1 MLPAP
6 PARRV
11 CSVID
16 RRRDGRCAPFAYVDL
31 TIGTTV
37 GPDVAVALL
46 AVGGCDDGLV
56 MIGGCDAS
64 SSSTLRTQS
73 IAVAVDR
80 VYITPDRRT
89 VVVFAGTD
97 PLGSCLAAD
106 NGASVTVS
114 EGVLVVEARRLV
126 SGAPPSTCL
135 PMCMVAK
142 STVMLAEPLAPDI
155 SFARSPPGAV
165 ATCSS
170 SLDPTAAI
178 PIELC
183 RPAVPTP

>member
-1 MLPAP
+1 MALMLLS
-6 PARRV
+6 R
-11 CSVID
+11 CSLFV
-16 RRRDGRCAPFAYVDL
+16 AA
-31 TIGTTV
+31 TI
-37 GPDVAVALL
+37 
-46 AVGGCDDGLV
+46 GLV
-56 MIGGCDAS
+56 MIVGCDAS
-64 SSSTLRTQS
+64 SSSTLSTQS

-80 VYITPDRRT
+80 VYIAPDRRT

-114 EGVLVVEARRLV
+114 EGVLIVEARRLV

-135 PMCMVAK
+135 PMCNVAK
-142 STVMLAEPLAPDI
+142 STVTLAEPLAPDI

-165 ATCSS
+165 TTCSS

-178 PIELC
+178 PIEPC
-183 RPAVPTP
+183 RPADPTPQGEAITTTLPVGADPNLLVSC